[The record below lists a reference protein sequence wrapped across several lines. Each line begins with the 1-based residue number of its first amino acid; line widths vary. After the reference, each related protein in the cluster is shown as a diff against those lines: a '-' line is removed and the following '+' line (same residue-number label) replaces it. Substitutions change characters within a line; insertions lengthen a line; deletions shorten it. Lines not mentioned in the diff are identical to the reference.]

1 MTPIHST
8 TEAPFSIERMSFG
21 ESPTPPQAVT
31 PPEPAGAA
39 EEGPAA
45 GRVLQQFADDIG
57 RALYTALHELDRQ
70 RDIAGASSLRK
81 LAAQVEFLTATV
93 SEQGSGVN
101 AALEKC
107 DGLAAQ
113 LQRAD
118 GAREAATASLRQQ
131 NNEMSARVI
140 AVVERLDRHAEA
152 LRSFVD
158 ARQRMA
164 ESLRHV
170 VALVTSLE
178 EVSPPALSESL

>member
-21 ESPTPPQAVT
+21 ESPTPPQAIT
-31 PPEPAGAA
+31 PPEPASAA
-39 EEGPAA
+39 EEAPAA

-57 RALYTALHELDRQ
+57 RALYNALQELDRQ
-70 RDIAGASSLRK
+70 RDSEGVSSLRK

-93 SEQGSGVN
+93 SEQGAGVS

-107 DGLAAQ
+107 AGLALQA
-113 LQRAD
+113 QRA
-118 GAREAATASLRQQ
+118 EAL
-131 NNEMSARVI
+131 SARVT

-158 ARQRMA
+158 SRHRMA
-164 ESLRHV
+164 ESLRQV
-170 VALVTSLE
+170 VTLVASLE
-178 EVSPPALSESL
+178 EVSPAALSESL